1 MKGATAITTTE
12 PSIVEIADRL
22 IEERSHLKHP
32 LYQAWQRDELAMNA
46 LWGFLD
52 GVYEAPVAAG
62 AVG

>member
-1 MKGATAITTTE
+1 MTTTE
-12 PSIVEIADRL
+12 PSIVEIVDRL
-22 IEERSHLKHP
+22 IEERSLLKHP
-32 LYQAWQRDELAMNA
+32 FYQAWQRGELTMDA